1 MGGDRM
7 LARSGLPNH
16 YLLPA
21 YEIAARLHE
30 LVPDDVSR
38 NPLLRYQLVDQADP
52 EKLSAEARKIAAT
65 QNLSHLAITGC
76 TNQHQISALRESF
89 RDSRFHSVWLDT
101 PPRSVYEAF
110 VRCAEITG
118 ITCPMTISKIMSAA
132 QTNGMGEIHINAGVV
147 LQYRDPLGA
156 DTPRLVRRALDEAAE
171 LAA

>member
-1 MGGDRM
+1 MGGDRT
-7 LARSGLPNH
+7 LARAGLPDH

-21 YEIAARLHE
+21 YEIAAGLHE
-30 LVPDDVSR
+30 LIPEDISR

-52 EKLSAEARKIAAT
+52 KELSTEAHRIVTA

-76 TNQHQISALRESF
+76 TNQDQISALREIFSG
-89 RDSRFHSVWLDT
+89 SRFHSVWLDT

-110 VRCAEITG
+110 LRRAKITG
-118 ITCPMTISKIMSAA
+118 ITCPMTISKILKTADEK
-132 QTNGMGEIHINAGVV
+132 GMNEIRINAGVA

-156 DTPRLVRRALDEAAE
+156 DTPRLVRRALDEAAQ